1 MALGGT
7 SFGGWW
13 CGSSILSEE
22 VSLLQLPW
30 WVCVSGRDFLDML
43 DGVRGNDLA
52 DGDPDNRDDCVAD
65 QGDREGQLSVS

>member
-1 MALGGT
+1 
-7 SFGGWW
+7 
-13 CGSSILSEE
+13 
-22 VSLLQLPW
+22 
-30 WVCVSGRDFLDML
+30 ML